1 MNRSQIQRHAERSVP
16 EQAAEILSEG
26 RVAHVGFVE
35 DGQPYVIP
43 MGYHFDAA
51 QPDRMYLHGSP
62 ESRAMKHL
70 ASGAAVCA
78 TVTLLDGLVYSRT
91 ALYHSMNY
99 RSVVGFGHG
108 RAVTDPRTQR
118 KVFEATIRRYF
129 AGRTEG
135 VDYTAP
141 TAEQLEAT
149 TLVELV
155 MDEWSAKAR
164 EGGPKGP
171 LDALEDA
178 PGTCGVAPL

>member
-1 MNRSQIQRHAERSVP
+1 MNRSQIRQHAERSVP
-16 EQAAEILSEG
+16 EQAAEILLEG
-26 RVAHVGFVE
+26 QVAHVGFVE

-51 QPDRMYLHGSP
+51 KPDRMYLHGSP

-108 RAVTDPRTQR
+108 RTVTDEQTQR
-118 KVFEATIRRYF
+118 RVFQAMVGRYF
-129 AGRTEG
+129 AGRKEG
-135 VDYTAP
+135 VDYSAP
-141 TAEQLEAT
+141 TAEQLGAT
-149 TLVELV
+149 ALVELV

-171 LDALEDA
+171 LDAREDA
-178 PGTCGVAPL
+178 PGTCGVTPP